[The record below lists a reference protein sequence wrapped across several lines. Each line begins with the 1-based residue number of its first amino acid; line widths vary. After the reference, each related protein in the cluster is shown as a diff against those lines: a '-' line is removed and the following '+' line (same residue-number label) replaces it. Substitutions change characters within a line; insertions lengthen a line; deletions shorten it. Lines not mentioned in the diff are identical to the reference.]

1 MIKHPSYKNQFIGF
15 DLKYEVDEIVKLSE
29 SELRE
34 EYKKKSFF
42 RKIKLNKQPSILDKS
57 YALKF
62 KPYSNLSND
71 EIDRKCQLLDDK
83 SFF

>member
-1 MIKHPSYKNQFIGF
+1 M
-15 DLKYEVDEIVKLSE
+15 KYDVDEIVKLSE
-29 SELRE
+29 SELKE
-34 EYKKKSFF
+34 EYKKEFF

-71 EIDRKCQLLDDK
+71 EIDQSSYLMIKFLTNLETYFKRNP
-83 SFF
+83 